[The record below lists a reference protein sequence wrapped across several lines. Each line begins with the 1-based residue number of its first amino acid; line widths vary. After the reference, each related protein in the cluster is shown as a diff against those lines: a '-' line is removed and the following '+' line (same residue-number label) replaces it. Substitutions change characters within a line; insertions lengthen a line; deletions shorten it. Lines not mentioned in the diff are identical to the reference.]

1 MLREELEN
9 FGRKLRLKWFF
20 HNDERQ
26 FNINPFKQK
35 SKFNPGK
42 NDAASEFSFSRLEEE
57 ILSLDKNISYSN
69 SNKGGRNALYSL
81 RDDTL
86 IIIKEAD
93 KGSGVVVWDRKD
105 YLAEAKK
112 QLDDKEVYQ
121 ELRGDVESPL
131 EKIIK
136 KAIRKLRNRGDF
148 SHETLDYF
156 SVNNPK
162 LGRFYLLPKI
172 HKRLHDVPGR
182 PVISNSGF
190 YTENIFSFIEYH
202 LKPLVQNVKSY
213 IRDTNNFL
221 SKLASLPPLP
231 DDVILCTVDVV
242 GLYPNIPHDE
252 GLIAMRKAL
261 DLRKDKRISTE
272 SLIELA
278 ECVLKNNIFE
288 HNLSFYKQLRGTAI
302 GTKMAPPYAIIFLG
316 DLEER
321 FFSDCDILRLVWWRY
336 IDDIF
341 MLWQHGGK
349 DLKKFI
355 EILNS
360 YHPTIKFT
368 ANYSKEKIKKNP
380 YLIAKL

>member
-1 MLREELEN
+1 M
-9 FGRKLRLKWFF
+9 
-20 HNDERQ
+20 
-26 FNINPFKQK
+26 
-35 SKFNPGK
+35 
-42 NDAASEFSFSRLEEE
+42 
-57 ILSLDKNISYSN
+57 
-69 SNKGGRNALYSL
+69 
-81 RDDTL
+81 
-86 IIIKEAD
+86 
-93 KGSGVVVWDRKD
+93 
-105 YLAEAKK
+105 
-112 QLDDKEVYQ
+112 
-121 ELRGDVESPL
+121 
-131 EKIIK
+131 
-136 KAIRKLRNRGDF
+136 IRKLRNRGDI

-156 SVNNPK
+156 SINNPK

-231 DDVILCTVDVV
+231 DDVILCTIDVV

-321 FFSDCDILRLVWWRY
+321 FFSDCDISSLVWWRY
-336 IDDIF
+336 IDDILCF
-341 MLWQHGGK
+341 GNMV
-349 DLKKFI
+349 KKR
-355 EILNS
+355 LRS
-360 YHPTIKFT
+360 
-368 ANYSKEKIKKNP
+368 S
-380 YLIAKL
+380 

>member
-1 MLREELEN
+1 MI
-9 FGRKLRLKWFF
+9 
-20 HNDERQ
+20 
-26 FNINPFKQK
+26 NIIPFKQK
-35 SKFNPGK
+35 SKLNPGK
-42 NDAASEFSFSRLEEE
+42 NDAAIEFYVSRLEEE
-57 ILSLDKNISYSN
+57 ILSLDKKISYSN
-69 SNKGGRNALYSL
+69 LTKGERNALYSL
-81 RDDTL
+81 RDDTS

-93 KGSGVVVWDRKD
+93 KGSGVVTWDRED

-121 ELRGDVESPL
+121 ELRGDVESRL
-131 EKIIK
+131 EKIVK
-136 KAIRKLRNRGDF
+136 KVIRKLRNRGDI

-231 DDVILCTVDVV
+231 DDVILCTIDVV

-302 GTKMAPPYAIIFLG
+302 GTKMAPSYAIIFLG

-321 FFSDCDILRLVWWRY
+321 FFNNCDISPRVW
-336 IDDIF
+336 
-341 MLWQHGGK
+341 
-349 DLKKFI
+349 
-355 EILNS
+355 
-360 YHPTIKFT
+360 
-368 ANYSKEKIKKNP
+368 
-380 YLIAKL
+380 

>member
-1 MLREELEN
+1 MI
-9 FGRKLRLKWFF
+9 
-20 HNDERQ
+20 
-26 FNINPFKQK
+26 NIITFKQK
-35 SKFNPGK
+35 SKLNPGK
-42 NDAASEFSFSRLEEE
+42 NDAAIEFYVSRLEEE
-57 ILSLDKNISYSN
+57 IWSLDKKISYSN
-69 SNKGGRNALYSL
+69 LTKGERNALYSL
-81 RDDTL
+81 RDDTS

-93 KGSGVVVWDRKD
+93 KGSGVVTWDRED

-162 LGRFYLLPKI
+162 LGRFYLLPQI
-172 HKRLHDVPGR
+172 QKRFHDVPGT

-190 YTENIFSFIEYH
+190 YAENISSFIEYH

-231 DDVILCTVDVV
+231 DDVILCTIDVV

-302 GTKMAPPYAIIFLG
+302 GTKMALPYAIIFLG

-321 FFSDCDILRLVWWRY
+321 FFSDCNIVILV
-336 IDDIF
+336 F
-341 MLWQHGGK
+341 
-349 DLKKFI
+349 
-355 EILNS
+355 
-360 YHPTIKFT
+360 
-368 ANYSKEKIKKNP
+368 
-380 YLIAKL
+380 